1 MTAGAVLYMLH
12 PASLWAHV
20 AVSAIVDLIYIKK
33 EGRTM
38 KRTTSRSEKSSW
50 FQRTKKHV
58 IVSWEA
64 HLPYRQSLLM
74 SP

>member
-12 PASLWAHV
+12 LASSWVHL
-20 AVSAIVDLIYIKK
+20 AVSAIVDLIYFKK

-38 KRTTSRSEKSSW
+38 ERTTSRSEKCSW

-64 HLPYRQSLLM
+64 HLPFRHSLLM